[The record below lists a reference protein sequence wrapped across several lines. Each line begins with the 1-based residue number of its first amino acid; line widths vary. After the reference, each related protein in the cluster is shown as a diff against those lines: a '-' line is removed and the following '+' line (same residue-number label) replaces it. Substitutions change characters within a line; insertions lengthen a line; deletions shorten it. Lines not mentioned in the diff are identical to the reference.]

1 MRQKRPKKSGKGL
14 RPRKPKPEEDFSS
27 QQIRLWLNQARQS
40 RKDWR
45 ILIQDVQTFIASL
58 LEEKEQELRLEYFDK
73 AMAWL
78 LESKTLSFTK
88 AQEIELQLRAGQS
101 YKTYGAWEKAL
112 SAYQRA
118 VELCDAKELQ
128 RPKAEALRWIGNIY
142 LEQNRWQDA
151 HHAYQESLKQCRL
164 EGDIVGE
171 ADVQNAL
178 GTLHFEQGN
187 LDEASSYYDKAMDLA
202 EKANDLDLVAAI
214 YNNRG
219 TLATVQGQW
228 EKALAWYEESLPCFE
243 KTGNTRA
250 LSNTYLNMAITHAD
264 NGNWPK
270 AGHYY
275 DRSDQLA
282 REIGDAYLQATVRL
296 NRVELYLAI
305 DDLPLAEAM
314 CHQALQTY
322 IGLKDH
328 LGEADALKMLG
339 VIHTRRKEW
348 SRAESCFAKSIQL
361 SHEYHS
367 PLSQAEAYYEH
378 GCMLNLK
385 GSKNEARKQLRKA
398 ADLFKT
404 LNAKMARP
412 RKLEK
417 QRKELR
423 KIS

>member
-1 MRQKRPKKSGKGL
+1 MRQKRSKKGGKSLRPKK
-14 RPRKPKPEEDFSS
+14 PKSDEDFSL
-27 QQIRLWLNQARQS
+27 QQIRLWLNQARQG

-45 ILIQDVQTFIASL
+45 ILLQDLQTFIASL
-58 LEEKEQELRLEYFDK
+58 LEEKEQELRVEYFDK

-78 LESKTLSFTK
+78 LESKTLSLTK

-112 SAYQRA
+112 STYQRA
-118 VELCDAKELQ
+118 VELCDAKAFQ
-128 RPKAEALRWIGNIY
+128 RPKADALRWIGNIY
-142 LEQNRWQDA
+142 LVQNRWRDA
-151 HHAYQESLKQCRL
+151 HQAYQESLKLCQL
-164 EGDIVGE
+164 EGDVVGE

-187 LDEASSYYDKAMDLA
+187 FDQASSYYDKAMELA
-202 EKANDLDLVAAI
+202 EKANDLDLVATI

-228 EKALAWYEESLPCFE
+228 EKALACYEESLPCFE
-243 KTGNTRA
+243 KIGNTRA
-250 LSNTYLNMAITHAD
+250 LVNTYNNMGMTHAD
-264 NGNWPK
+264 NGNWSK

-275 DRSDQLA
+275 DRSYQLA
-282 REIGDAYLQATVRL
+282 REIGDAHLQATVKL

-305 DDLPLAEAM
+305 KDLPLAEAM
-314 CHQALQTY
+314 CQQALQTY

-348 SRAESCFAKSIQL
+348 PRAKSCFAKSIQL
-361 SHEYHS
+361 SNEYHS
-367 PLSQAEAYYEH
+367 PLSQAEAHYEY
-378 GCMLNLK
+378 GYMLSRK
-385 GSKNEARKQLRKA
+385 GSKKEAGKQLRKA
-398 ADLFKT
+398 IDLFKT
-404 LNAKMARP
+404 LKA
-412 RKLEK
+412 EK
-417 QRKELR
+417 EIEKAEKELR